1 MNRINEFD
9 PFSFIVGILGVI
21 AGIISVSRP
30 DVAFSTVVLIVAVFS
45 IIRGIFKLTH
55 MTDIFDSKGWII
67 FNSILDILI
76 GVLMLFNGAFGM
88 LYIAIFFAIMFI
100 LDSLTALSLAKY
112 VKDVSHGYYIMD
124 VVFAIL
130 GIIVGILLFN
140 FPSGICSIS
149 CFLGWNFFVLLV
161 SYQHLNLIDMTY

>member
-76 GVLMLFNGAFGM
+76 GVLMLFNGVFGM

-112 VKDVSHGYYIMD
+112 VKNVSHGYYIMD
-124 VVFAIL
+124 VIFAIL
-130 GIIVGILLFN
+130 GVIVGILLLISPVASALSVAFLVGI
-140 FPSGICSIS
+140 FFLVSGILMIVHSI
-149 CFLGWNFFVLLV
+149 
-161 SYQHLNLIDMTY
+161 

>member
-55 MTDIFDSKGWII
+55 MRDVFDSKGWII

-76 GVLMLFNGAFGM
+76 G
-88 LYIAIFFAIMFI
+88 
-100 LDSLTALSLAKY
+100 
-112 VKDVSHGYYIMD
+112 
-124 VVFAIL
+124 
-130 GIIVGILLFN
+130 
-140 FPSGICSIS
+140 
-149 CFLGWNFFVLLV
+149 
-161 SYQHLNLIDMTY
+161 HLE